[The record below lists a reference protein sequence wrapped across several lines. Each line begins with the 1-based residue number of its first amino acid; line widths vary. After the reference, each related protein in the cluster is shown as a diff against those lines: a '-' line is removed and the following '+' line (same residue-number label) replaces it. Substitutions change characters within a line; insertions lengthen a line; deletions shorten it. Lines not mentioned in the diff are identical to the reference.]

1 MGSFVRWMFLAV
13 MQPKPA
19 FLPEGRRGGPKTRGQ
34 VPGDGANGCPDCGTA
49 QVTSMT
55 EPVS

>member
-1 MGSFVRWMFLAV
+1 
-13 MQPKPA
+13 MQPKLA
-19 FLPEGRRGGPKTRGQ
+19 FLPEGRRGGPKTLGQ
-34 VPGDGANGCPDCGTA
+34 VPGDGANGCPDGGTA